1 MNLRSGARVF
11 ITVSVSISGIVET
24 LSATGPVVELS
35 PNNLLGPGV
44 HTLAVSGPLQ
54 MLGAVLVAC
63 GRKTR
68 WTLGILGCYVFLVSV
83 FGDLPLIFHPD
94 VSGNAIVGL
103 LSNLAV
109 MGGLLC
115 WLRGERI
122 LSAHRA
128 ELALPMANSATAWSA
143 ALQFCPD
150 SSGPQT
156 PAPGQVSHHIAA
168 LARR

>member
-1 MNLRSGARVF
+1 MNLRTGARVF
-11 ITVSVSISGIVET
+11 ITVSVSISGLVET
-24 LSATGPVVELS
+24 LSATGLVVELS
-35 PNNLLGPGV
+35 PNSLWGPGV

-68 WTLGILGCYVFLVSV
+68 WTLGILGCYVFLVTV
-83 FGDLPLIFHPD
+83 FGDLPLIFNPD
-94 VSGNAIVGL
+94 VGGNAIVGL

-115 WLRGERI
+115 WLSSQRMS
-122 LSAHRA
+122 SAHSA
-128 ELALPMANSATAWSA
+128 EPALQMANSATAWPA
-143 ALQFCPD
+143 TLQFCPG
-150 SSGPQT
+150 SSGSQI
-156 PAPGQVSHHIAA
+156 PAPAQGTRQLAA